1 MFKEPKELIFNILSL
16 DFGAKKPYKFTR
28 HRGDNTMPIL
38 MIPVFAFFYWISSF
52 DSLSKRIFGLLFWA
66 DVILVLYSVI
76 PLLDGERL
84 LMSFLLAV
92 PISAIAFY
100 GVIKLL
106 DFIIKICDY
115 ILKKTS

>member
-1 MFKEPKELIFNILSL
+1 
-16 DFGAKKPYKFTR
+16 
-28 HRGDNTMPIL
+28 MPIL
-38 MIPVFAFFYWISSF
+38 MMPVFAFFYWISSF
-52 DSLSKRIFGLLFWA
+52 DSLSKRIFGLLFCA
-66 DVILVLYSVI
+66 DVIFVLYSVI

-92 PISAIAFY
+92 PIAAIAFY

>member
-1 MFKEPKELIFNILSL
+1 
-16 DFGAKKPYKFTR
+16 
-28 HRGDNTMPIL
+28 MPIL

-66 DVILVLYSVI
+66 DVIFVLYSVI

-92 PISAIAFY
+92 PIAAIAFY
-100 GVIKLL
+100 HLL
-106 DFIIKICDY
+106 PH
-115 ILKKTS
+115 LPLLEQKTA

>member
-1 MFKEPKELIFNILSL
+1 
-16 DFGAKKPYKFTR
+16 
-28 HRGDNTMPIL
+28 MPIL

-52 DSLSKRIFGLLFWA
+52 DSLSKRIFGLLFC
-66 DVILVLYSVI
+66 VI

-92 PISAIAFY
+92 PIAAIAFY